1 MVKEKENVVKF
12 TDTELEKIKDF
23 QQRYLDIQMSFGQGE
38 ILRSRLERQLEEIDT
53 FFDKNRDDLANV
65 QKEERDFITEINKV
79 YGDGVLNPE
88 TGVFTPSAQVPEVQ
102 Q

>member
-1 MVKEKENVVKF
+1 MAEQDVVKF
-12 TDTELEKIKDF
+12 TDTELEKIKGF

-38 ILRSRLERQLEEIDT
+38 ILRSRLERQLEDLDK
-53 FFDKNRDDLANV
+53 FFDQNRDSLATV

-88 TGVFTPSAQVPEVQ
+88 TGVFTPSGQAQAPEVE
-102 Q
+102 

>member
-1 MVKEKENVVKF
+1 MAKEKENVVKF
-12 TDTELEKIKDF
+12 IDTELEKIKGF

-38 ILRSRLERQLEEIDT
+38 ILRSRLERQLEDIDK
-53 FFDKNRDDLANV
+53 FFDQNRDNLADV

-88 TGVFTPSAQVPEVQ
+88 TGVFTPSNQAPEVQ

>member
-1 MVKEKENVVKF
+1 MAEDNVVKF
-12 TDTELEKIKDF
+12 TEEELGKIKEF

-38 ILRSRLERQLEEIDT
+38 ILRSRLERQLEDIDT
-53 FFDKNRDDLANV
+53 FFEQNRENLSTV

-88 TGVFTPSAQVPEVQ
+88 TGVFTPSAKAE
-102 Q
+102 